1 MMRLTVDELFEKLII
16 DDAWRICFQGIISAN
31 GIDINLAKARDV
43 VGNIMQEWLEGWLK
57 KNDIE
62 YSPNE
67 NTQMPPDV
75 FLSPDDK
82 TKDLLE
88 VKAFNYEATPGFDIA
103 DFNAFQTELI
113 REPYMVHTKYIIFG
127 YVMQD
132 DGFVVIKKMWLKN
145 VWEIC
150 RPMENWPLNLQ
161 VKKNVVHKIRP
172 GKWYADGERSKFKQ
186 FASLEHFIS
195 AIDETV
201 FRNPD
206 TRKFSGEWL
215 SKFTK
220 SYQKHYGVKLDIP
233 RWNDIAEEYVNKK
246 EKNKMSN
253 GSPQQ
258 DMG

>member
-1 MMRLTVDELFEKLII
+1 MKLTADQVYQKLLEDFKIYEVQGQIKFYLGDVDII
-16 DDAWRICFQGIISAN
+16 V
-31 GIDINLAKARDV
+31 KARDV

-75 FLSPDDK
+75 FLS
-82 TKDLLE
+82 LE

-246 EKNKMSN
+246 
-253 GSPQQ
+253 
-258 DMG
+258 

>member
-1 MMRLTVDELFEKLII
+1 MKLTAEQVYQRLLEDFKIYEVHGQIKFYLGDVDII
-16 DDAWRICFQGIISAN
+16 V
-31 GIDINLAKARDV
+31 KARDV

-62 YSPNE
+62 YQPNE

-75 FLSPDDK
+75 YLNPDDQ

-113 REPYMVHTKYIIFG
+113 REPYMVHTKYLIFG

-145 VWEIC
+145 VWELC
-150 RPMENWPLNLQ
+150 RPMDNWPLNLQ
-161 VKKNVVHKIRP
+161 VKKDVVHKIRP
-172 GKWYADGERSKFKQ
+172 GKWYADGERTKFRQ
-186 FASLEHFIS
+186 FTTLEHFIS

-201 FRNPD
+201 YRNPD

-215 SKFTK
+215 SKFVK
-220 SYQKHYGVKLDIP
+220 SYQKHYGIKLDIP
-233 RWNDIAEEYVNKK
+233 RRNSIADEYVNKK
-246 EKNKMSN
+246 PSKN
-253 GSPQQ
+253 Q
-258 DMG
+258 D

>member
-1 MMRLTVDELFEKLII
+1 MKLTADQVYQKLLEDFKIYEVQGQIKFYLGDVDII
-16 DDAWRICFQGIISAN
+16 V
-31 GIDINLAKARDV
+31 KARDV

-233 RWNDIAEEYVNKK
+233 RWNDIEHVRKQMRQSVLLRRA
-246 EKNKMSN
+246 S
-253 GSPQQ
+253 
-258 DMG
+258 